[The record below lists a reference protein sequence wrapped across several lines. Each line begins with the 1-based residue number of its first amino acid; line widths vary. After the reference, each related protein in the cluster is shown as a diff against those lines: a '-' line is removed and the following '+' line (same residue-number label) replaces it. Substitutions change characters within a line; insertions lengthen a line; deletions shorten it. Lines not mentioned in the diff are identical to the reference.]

1 MNHPG
6 GIIPAPLRI
15 AVEREFGPVLHIE
28 ERPGGHTP
36 GVCAA
41 LTLTHRRVFLKAIAV
56 CHPFSKDHQLEA
68 GINSVL
74 PPGLGPRLLW
84 SDTVDGWLALVFE
97 HVDGRR
103 PDLSPRSPDI
113 PMVLDKISMLIDVL
127 TPSPFAGA
135 APIGAHRA
143 YRAVPAEI
151 LAGDTLLHC
160 SPRPDNLIINSEV
173 HVIDWG
179 SSRLGVGWLVAA
191 FMVPH
196 FIVAGHSPR
205 GAEALVQ
212 TVPAFKEAPGEAV
225 TIVARVLATY
235 WSGRIDHYPPGA
247 LYDYRVR
254 AAHAAGSWADH
265 CDTP

>member
-1 MNHPG
+1 MSHPG
-6 GIIPAPLRI
+6 GIVPDPLRR

-36 GVCAA
+36 GISAA
-41 LTLTHRRVFLKAIAV
+41 LTLTQRRVFLKAIAV
-56 CHPFSKDHQLEA
+56 CHPLSKGHQLEA

-97 HVDGRR
+97 HVDGRH
-103 PDLSPRSPDI
+103 PDLSPRSRDI
-113 PMVLDKISMLIDVL
+113 PKVLEKISMLIDVL
-127 TPSPFAGA
+127 SPSPYTGA
-135 APIGAHRA
+135 TAISDHRA
-143 YRAVPAEI
+143 YRAAPAEL

-179 SSRLGVGWLVAA
+179 SSRLGAGWLVAA

-205 GAEALVQ
+205 GAEVLVQ
-212 TVPAFKEAPGEAV
+212 SIPAFKAAPREAV
-225 TIVARVLATY
+225 TTVALILATY
-235 WSGRIDHYPPGA
+235 WSSRIDHYPPGA
-247 LYDYRVR
+247 LYEYRVR
-254 AAHAAGSWADH
+254 AAHAAGTWADH